1 MKLSELIAYRDKLR
15 KHDVNLFKSMNQQI
29 FELMEA
35 EIEDPQ
41 YLQKFL
47 THKDDII
54 RRADKFIAAHLDYD
68 HELGRRIRQEEKA
81 YFKESE
87 DRFNANFEKESYD
100 QKRQRVLEIEDN
112 TKDYLIRRIERY
124 ATWDQPALQI
134 CPSHGNLT
142 DTMVSFDPLYLMD
155 FSQMDLQNVR
165 KKYKPDYANRL
176 RTYVFPPFKTTEN
189 PFNQLPQ
196 TQFGFVLAYNFFDN
210 MPMNRMVIHLK
221 QCFELLKTGG
231 KMLFTFNDCDLHH
244 NVDLLEKWKWKYYTP
259 GKLVRH
265 HLSNIG
271 FTILKHF
278 SESYGMAWF
287 EVEKPGALESIK
299 GGQTL
304 ATIERKLTAEQ
315 IKKAEFR
322 KQKKQE
328 AIEKT
333 NLEMARR
340 KRITDKCVPWRASNQ
355 GYYKDQLVI
364 QNKKTYKALLDMP
377 AEQRFIERNWK
388 LVE

>member
-87 DRFNANFEKESYD
+87 DRFNEVFEKESYQ
-100 QKRQRVLEIEDN
+100 QKRERVLEIEDN
-112 TKDYLIRRIERY
+112 TKEYLEIRIERY

-134 CPSHGNLT
+134 CPSHGKLT
-142 DTMVSFDPLYLMD
+142 DTMVSFDPLYLID
-155 FSQMDLQNVR
+155 FSEMDLVNV
-165 KKYKPDYANRL
+165 KKQYNQQYANRL
-176 RTYVFPPFKTTEN
+176 RTYVFPPFKTTTN
-189 PFNQLPQ
+189 PFYQLPQ
-196 TQFGFVLAYNFFDN
+196 EQMGFILAYNFFDN
-210 MPMNRMVIHLK
+210 LPMNRMVIHLK

-244 NVDLLEKWKWKYYTP
+244 NVDLLERWKWKYYTP
-259 GKLVRH
+259 GKLVKH
-265 HLSNIG
+265 HLQNIG
-271 FTILKHF
+271 FNVLKHF
-278 SESYGMAWF
+278 KESYGMAWF
-287 EVEKPGALESIK
+287 EVEKPGKLQSIK

-304 ATIERKLTAEQ
+304 ATVTRKLTEAEKLDQ
-315 IKKAEFR
+315 KRRDQEEAER
-322 KQKKQE
+322 QE
-328 AIEKT
+328 RTRLTE
-333 NLEMARR
+333 ARR
-340 KRITDKCVPWRASNQ
+340 KRVTSKCVPWRASNQ
-355 GYYKDQLVI
+355 GYFRDQLVTH
-364 QNKKTYKALLDMP
+364 NKKTWKALVDMP

>member
-1 MKLSELIAYRDKLR
+1 MKLSELLAYRDKLR

-29 FELMEA
+29 FELMQA

-47 THKDDII
+47 THKEDII
-54 RRADKFIAAHLDYD
+54 RRADKFIATHLDYD
-68 HELGRRIRQEEKA
+68 HELGKRIRTEEKA

-100 QKRQRVLEIEDN
+100 QKRKRVLEIEDN
-112 TKDYLIRRIERY
+112 TRDYLKLRIERY

-134 CPSHGNLT
+134 CPSHGDLT

-155 FSQMDLQNVR
+155 FTEMDLQTVK
-165 KKYKPDYANRL
+165 KKYKEQYANRL
-176 RTYVFPPFKTTEN
+176 RTYVFPPFKTTDN
-189 PFNQLPQ
+189 PFHQLPQ
-196 TQFGFVLAYNFFDN
+196 AQFGFILAYNFFDN

-231 KMLFTFNDCDLHH
+231 KMLFTFNDCDLSH
-244 NVDLLEKWKWKYYTP
+244 NVDLIERWKWKYYTP
-259 GKLVRH
+259 GKLIQH
-265 HLSNIG
+265 HLDNIG
-271 FTILKHF
+271 FSTLKHF
-278 SESYGMAWF
+278 RESYGMAWF
-287 EVEKPGALESIK
+287 EVEKSGALESIK

-315 IKKAEFR
+315 IKKEEFR
-322 KQKKQE
+322 AQKKQE
-328 AIEKT
+328 ATERT
-333 NLEMARR
+333 NLERARI
-340 KRITDKCVPWRASNQ
+340 KRITDKCVPWRASNS
-355 GYYKDQLVI
+355 GYHKDQLVTHSG
-364 QNKKTYKALLDMP
+364 KKYQAVVTMP
-377 AEQRFIERNWK
+377 AEQKFVERNWK